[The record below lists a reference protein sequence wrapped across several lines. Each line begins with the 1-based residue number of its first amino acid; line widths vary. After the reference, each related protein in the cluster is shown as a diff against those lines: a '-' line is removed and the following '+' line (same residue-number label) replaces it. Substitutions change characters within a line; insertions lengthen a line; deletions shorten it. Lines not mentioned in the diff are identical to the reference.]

1 MASQRPPVVL
11 RTIGFDSHSAEL
23 VFELGMKKAK
33 IGVTDDDVRQRGA
46 ECGTFSEEY
55 WLSMTEA
62 QQTALVDARKGVLVR
77 AAQLVR
83 TNETDAAIGDKMERL
98 RRSKNEDDELVR
110 DIYFSIADESVR
122 IKAIND
128 LFDFE
133 SARKSHDSAMV
144 REAHYRLIGV
154 RKMLNRGWPFWPKLW
169 RFALWIIAL
178 IAISSVVGSVD
189 RFFWKA
195 ENTHGPSFES
205 DWVFFTV
212 LFTVAF
218 FLQAIAFWADLKF
231 LERHYL
237 WNWEIEKLR
246 RGVREEL
253 HLEVL
258 VRRYAL
264 FGDMERRTGIRSLR
278 REFN

>member
-1 MASQRPPVVL
+1 
-11 RTIGFDSHSAEL
+11 
-23 VFELGMKKAK
+23 MKKAK

-110 DIYFSIADESVR
+110 DIYFSIPDESAR

-144 REAHYRLIGV
+144 FEAHYRLSGV
-154 RKMLNRGWPFWPKLW
+154 QKMLNRGWPFWPKLW

-178 IAISSVVGSVD
+178 MAIGSVF
-189 RFFWKA
+189 RFIWKG

-205 DWVFFTV
+205 GLVFFTV
-212 LFTVAF
+212 AC
-218 FLQAIAFWADLKF
+218 FLQAIAYWVDFKF
-231 LERHYL
+231 LESRYL
-237 WNWEIEKLR
+237 WKWEIEKLR

>member
-1 MASQRPPVVL
+1 
-11 RTIGFDSHSAEL
+11 
-23 VFELGMKKAK
+23 
-33 IGVTDDDVRQRGA
+33 
-46 ECGTFSEEY
+46 
-55 WLSMTEA
+55 
-62 QQTALVDARKGVLVR
+62 
-77 AAQLVR
+77 
-83 TNETDAAIGDKMERL
+83 MERL
-98 RRSKNEDDELVR
+98 RRSRNEDDELVR
-110 DIYFSIADESVR
+110 DIYFSISDESAR

-128 LFDFE
+128 LCDFE

-144 REAHYRLIGV
+144 LEAHYRLSGV

-169 RFALWIIAL
+169 RFALWAIAL
-178 IAISSVVGSVD
+178 MAISFVVGPVV
-189 RFFWKA
+189 RLFWKA

-212 LFTVAF
+212 LFTVVF
-218 FLQAIAFWADLKF
+218 FFQAIAFWVDFKF

-253 HLEVL
+253 QLEVL

-264 FGDMERRTGIRSLR
+264 FGDMERRTGIRSVPR
-278 REFN
+278 KFE